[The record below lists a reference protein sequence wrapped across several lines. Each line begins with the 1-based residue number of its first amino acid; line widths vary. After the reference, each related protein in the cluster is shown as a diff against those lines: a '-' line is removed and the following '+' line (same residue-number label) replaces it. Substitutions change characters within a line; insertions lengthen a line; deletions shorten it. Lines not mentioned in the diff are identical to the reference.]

1 LKTKFFDICVL
12 KNISSSAQ
20 TVVPRSI
27 PRGSCAQKGSEE
39 LVAKFKKRIS
49 ELGLNK
55 MVRVNSS
62 GCLDAC
68 EHGISIVIYPEGIW
82 YGGVKEEDIEKI
94 ISSHI
99 VNGEVVDE
107 LMIKDE
113 KFNPDLMLSAK
124 IEPIQK

>member
-1 LKTKFFDICVL
+1 
-12 KNISSSAQ
+12 
-20 TVVPRSI
+20 
-27 PRGSCAQKGSEE
+27 
-39 LVAKFKKRIS
+39 
-49 ELGLNK
+49 
-55 MVRVNSS
+55 
-62 GCLDAC
+62 
-68 EHGISIVIYPEGIW
+68 VIYPEGIW

>member
-1 LKTKFFDICVL
+1 MRFKKHIFICTNRRPPEHP
-12 KNISSSAQ
+12 K
-20 TVVPRSI
+20 
-27 PRGSCAQKGSEE
+27 GSCAQKGSEE

-113 KFNPDLMLSAK
+113 KFNPALMLSAK